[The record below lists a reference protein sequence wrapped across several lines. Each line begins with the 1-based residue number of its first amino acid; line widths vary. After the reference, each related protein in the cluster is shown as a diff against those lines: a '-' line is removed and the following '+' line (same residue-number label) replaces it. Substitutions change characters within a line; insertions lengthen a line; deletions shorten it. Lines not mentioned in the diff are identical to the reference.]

1 MYAKIKNSYD
11 RNESMN
17 TKVYH
22 KKELSFFVHTEA
34 RFSYRKICPCFCGVT
49 VFCYWYNFS
58 NLGRRASPQFYCWA
72 FSIPPSNPT
81 GAIIIYPHKLSF
93 IHIDLHSE
101 TDLSKSPKFDDLN
114 V

>member
-49 VFCYWYNFS
+49 VLCYWYNFS
-58 NLGRRASPQFYCWA
+58 NLGRRDGVREDTALALNFTLN
-72 FSIPPSNPT
+72 SISLCR
-81 GAIIIYPHKLSF
+81 II
-93 IHIDLHSE
+93 
-101 TDLSKSPKFDDLN
+101 
-114 V
+114 